1 MNIHP
6 SFPAFIGSQCRA
18 EIKKLDQH
26 PLWHDAFGQRRT
38 LEDACERFAAWS
50 SDASYAA
57 VAPLRRVQERM
68 TAEFERLSH
77 FLRNPGW
84 EATNNG
90 AERTGRA
97 FRHRQA
103 PHFNLR
109 TETMIEGTIVVMAY
123 QRKAAATTHRHREIA
138 RCSRGCKPHQQIEVC
153 AAA

>member
-1 MNIHP
+1 L
-6 SFPAFIGSQCRA
+6 
-18 EIKKLDQH
+18 EWYL
-26 PLWHDAFGQRRT
+26 LWHDDSGQRRT
-38 LEDACERFAAWS
+38 LQDARQRFASWS

-77 FLRNPGW
+77 FLRNPCW

-90 AERTGRA
+90 AERAGRS

-109 TETMIEGTIVVMAY
+109 SRTAIEGAIVVMAC
-123 QRKAAATTHRHREIA
+123 QKKAAATTHRQGELA
-138 RCSRGCKPHQQIEVC
+138 RCSRGRKPHQQMEVC